1 MRKTKDVEVA
11 NQPLEESPKP
21 KKATKAK
28 SKTTKASKA
37 SASEHQPAEVEEV
50 SAASESELADD
61 QEIEELILE
70 FGLVPT
76 GQGVLPS
83 SRALESYLRTFSLPL
98 KVTQTRHG
106 SVFSIFNPETQ
117 VDCEF
122 VLSPTELWAELPLP
136 RASVYAVE
144 TIPWVVRL
152 AREYNLHCEVLF
164 PETQK
169 CDPFEPSFEAL
180 MEVWQRA
187 NWEERT
193 YQERLGQVF
202 YTCPAHLLEASWEY
216 SLLCRELTRRYG
228 RSKVEVHPVTYWA
241 CKASHQV
248 YRVATW
254 DQLLPTILPDVDLV
268 QLLNPPSPLRHGA
281 TYVLKEVSESLSG
294 LIKNLAMPIQHFLY
308 EKKQH
313 QKSVIE
319 AIAKLKPIAT
329 AEFRKI
335 EFADCQDDQPPVQT

>member
-1 MRKTKDVEVA
+1 MSKTKS
-11 NQPLEESPKP
+11 LEGADQGKLEKAP
-21 KKATKAK
+21 KKASKPRTKSTKIAK
-28 SKTTKASKA
+28 DK
-37 SASEHQPAEVEEV
+37 EVLPVDETCSV
-50 SAASESELADD
+50 ADTETGD
-61 QEIEELILE
+61 DLEIEELILE

-76 GQGVLPS
+76 GSAVLPS
-83 SRALESYLRTFSLPL
+83 SRALESFLRTYSLPL
-98 KVTQTRHG
+98 KVTQTRAG
-106 SVFSIFNPETQ
+106 SVFTIFNPETQ
-117 VDCEF
+117 VECEF

-152 AREYNLHCEVLF
+152 AREYQLHCEVLF

-169 CDPFEPSFEAL
+169 CGPFEPAFETL
-180 MEVWQRA
+180 MEIWQRA

-228 RSKVEVHPVTYWA
+228 RSKVEVHPVTFWA
-241 CKASHQV
+241 CKASRQV

-254 DQLLPTILPDVDLV
+254 NQLLPTILPDLDLV
-268 QLLNPPSPLRHGA
+268 QLMNPPAPLKHGS
-281 TYVLKEVSESLSG
+281 TYVLKEVSDALAG
-294 LIKNLAMPIQHFLY
+294 LIKNLAMPIQHYLY

-313 QKSVIE
+313 HHSVIE
-319 AIAKLKPIAT
+319 AICKLKPVPT
-329 AEFRKI
+329 SEFRKI
-335 EFADCQDDQPPVQT
+335 EFADCQDDQPPVQV